1 MSPYQ
6 RYLLP
11 RLVHCVCGSPAIGHQ
26 RQLVV
31 PAARGRVLEIGFGS
45 GLNLPYYDRSRVE
58 WVWALEPSPQMRALA
73 APRVALSGLD
83 VRMLDLPGE
92 VLPLPDRSVDTVVVT
107 FTLCTIADVAAA
119 LAQMRRV
126 LRPEGLLLFCEH
138 GAAPDAGVRRWQDRL
153 NPVWRRLAGGC
164 NLNREIAPLIRSA
177 GFRLDSVHNAYLPG
191 TPRFAG
197 YNTWGS
203 ARSDWLRP
211 WMCRPSSDA
220 RGC

>member
-1 MSPYQ
+1 MNPYQ

-11 RLVHCVCGSPAIGHQ
+11 SLVNCVCGSPGIRHQ
-26 RQLVV
+26 RGLVV

-45 GLNLPYYDRSRVE
+45 GLNLPFYDRSNVE
-58 WVWALEPSPQMRALA
+58 WIWALEPSLQMRALA
-73 APRVALSGLD
+73 APRVASSGLD

-92 VLPLPDRSVDTVVVT
+92 ALPLPDRSVDTVVVT
-107 FTLCTIADVAAA
+107 FTLCTIPDVEAA

-126 LRPEGLLLFCEH
+126 LRRDGRLMFCEH

-153 NPVWRRLAGGC
+153 NGVWGPLAGGC

-177 GFRLDSVHNAYLPG
+177 GFQFDELHNAYLPG

-197 YNTWGS
+197 YISWGS
-203 ARSDWLRP
+203 ARADG
-211 WMCRPSSDA
+211 A
-220 RGC
+220 